1 MNQIIPK
8 IKDMIIML
16 DKVWFPLSLT
26 LWIATISSI
35 LVLFSGVVIA
45 YIFARR
51 DFRGRELVE
60 LLVTLPLILP
70 PTVIGYLLV
79 ILVGRNGFLGNLI
92 YNFFGTGIM
101 FTWQAAVIAAYT
113 VSLPLMVRAA
123 QAAIEAVDRELEYA
137 AYILGRSEIET
148 ALLIT
153 LPLAKRGILAGLVLS
168 FARAVGEF
176 GATLMLAGNIPGK
189 TNTMS
194 ISIYSAF
201 QAGNDEL
208 AQTLVIILIF
218 ISLLAISLTGR
229 FIGKLEV

>member
-1 MNQIIPK
+1 
-8 IKDMIIML
+8 MISML
-16 DKVWFPLSLT
+16 DQIWFPLSIT
-26 LWIATISSI
+26 LWIASISSL
-35 LVLFSGVVIA
+35 LVLCSGVVIA

-51 DFRGRELVE
+51 DFRGKELAE
-60 LLVTLPLILP
+60 LLVTLPLVLP

-79 ILVGRNGFLGNLI
+79 ILVGKNGFIGHLMFDVL
-92 YNFFGTGIM
+92 GTGIM

-113 VSLPLMVRAA
+113 VSLPLMVRTAK
-123 QAAIEAVDRELEYA
+123 AAIETVDKELEYA
-137 AYILGRSEIET
+137 AYILGRSELET

-201 QAGNDEL
+201 QAGNNEL
-208 AQTLVIILIF
+208 ANIMVLVLILM
-218 ISLLAISLTGR
+218 SLLSIALTGKIASR
-229 FIGKLEV
+229 GKFEV

>member
-1 MNQIIPK
+1 
-8 IKDMIIML
+8 MISML
-16 DKVWFPLSLT
+16 DQIWFPLSIT
-26 LWIATISSI
+26 LWIATMSSL
-35 LVLFSGVVIA
+35 LVLCSGVVIA

-51 DFRGRELVE
+51 DFRGKKLAE
-60 LLVTLPLILP
+60 LLVTLPLVLP

-79 ILVGRNGFLGNLI
+79 ILVGKNGFIGNLI
-92 YNFFGTGIM
+92 FNVLGTGIM
-101 FTWQAAVIAAYT
+101 FTRQAAVIAAYT
-113 VSLPLMVRAA
+113 VSLPLMVRTA
-123 QAAIEAVDRELEYA
+123 QAAIEAVDKELEYA

-201 QAGNDEL
+201 QAGNNEL
-208 AQTLVIILIF
+208 AQVLVLILVLM
-218 ISLLAISLTGR
+218 SLLFIALTGKIASR
-229 FIGKLEV
+229 EKFEV

>member
-1 MNQIIPK
+1 
-8 IKDMIIML
+8 ML
-16 DKVWFPLSLT
+16 DQILFPLSIT
-26 LWIATISSI
+26 LWIAVISSL
-35 LVLFSGVVIA
+35 LVLCSGVIVA

-51 DFRGRELVE
+51 DFRGKELAE
-60 LLVTLPLILP
+60 LFVTLPLVLP

-79 ILVGRNGFLGNLI
+79 ILVGKNGFLGQLI
-92 YNFFGTGIM
+92 FNVLGTGIL

-113 VSLPLMVRAA
+113 VSLPLMVRTAK
-123 QAAIEAVDRELEYA
+123 AAIEAVDKELEYA
-137 AYILGRSEIET
+137 AYILGRSELET

-153 LPLAKRGILAGLVLS
+153 LPLAKRGILAGFVLS

-201 QAGNDEL
+201 QAGNNEL
-208 AQTLVIILIF
+208 ANILVLVLIVM
-218 ISLLAISLTGR
+218 SLLSIALTGR
-229 FIGKLEV
+229 IASRGKFEV

>member
-1 MNQIIPK
+1 
-8 IKDMIIML
+8 MIIML

-35 LVLFSGVVIA
+35 LVLCTGVIIA
-45 YIFARR
+45 YIFARF
-51 DFRGRELVE
+51 DFRGKELAE
-60 LLVTLPLILP
+60 LLVTLPLVLP

-79 ILVGRNGFLGNLI
+79 VLVGRNGLLGHLI

-113 VSLPLMVRAA
+113 VSLPLMVKAT
-123 QAAIEAVDRELEYA
+123 QAAIEAVDKELEYA

-208 AQTLVIILIF
+208 AQILVLILIL

-229 FIGKLEV
+229 FVGKLEV

>member
-1 MNQIIPK
+1 MIP
-8 IKDMIIML
+8 ML
-16 DKVWFPLSLT
+16 DQIWFPLSIT
-26 LWIATISSI
+26 LWIATMSSL
-35 LVLFSGVVIA
+35 LVLCSGVVIA

-51 DFRGRELVE
+51 DFRGKKLAE
-60 LLVTLPLILP
+60 LLVTLPLVLP

-79 ILVGRNGFLGNLI
+79 ILVGKNGFIGHLI
-92 YNFFGTGIM
+92 FNVLGTGIM
-101 FTWQAAVIAAYT
+101 FTRQAAVIAAYT
-113 VSLPLMVRAA
+113 VSLPLMVRTA
-123 QAAIEAVDRELEYA
+123 QAAIEAVDKELEYA

-201 QAGNDEL
+201 QAGNNEL
-208 AQTLVIILIF
+208 AQVLVLILVLM
-218 ISLLAISLTGR
+218 SLLFIALTGKIANR
-229 FIGKLEV
+229 EKFEV

>member
-1 MNQIIPK
+1 MIP
-8 IKDMIIML
+8 IL
-16 DKVWFPLSLT
+16 DPIWFPLSIT
-26 LWIATISSI
+26 LWIAAISSI
-35 LVLFSGVVIA
+35 LVLFSGLVIA

-51 DFRGRELVE
+51 DFRGKELAE
-60 LLVTLPLILP
+60 LLVTLPLVLP

-79 ILVGRNGFLGNLI
+79 ILVGKNGFLGQLI
-92 YNFFGTGIM
+92 YNVLGTGIL

-113 VSLPLMVRAA
+113 VSLPLMVRTA
-123 QAAIEAVDRELEYA
+123 QAAIEEVDKELEYA
-137 AYILGRSEIET
+137 AYILGRTELET

-201 QAGNDEL
+201 QAGNNEL
-208 AQTLVIILIF
+208 ANMMVLVLILM
-218 ISLLAISLTGR
+218 SLLSIALTGKIASR
-229 FIGKLEV
+229 GKFEV

>member
-1 MNQIIPK
+1 
-8 IKDMIIML
+8 ML
-16 DKVWFPLSLT
+16 DQILFPLSIT
-26 LWIATISSI
+26 LWIAVISSL
-35 LVLFSGVVIA
+35 LVLCSGVIVA

-51 DFRGRELVE
+51 DFRGKEIAELF
-60 LLVTLPLILP
+60 VTLPLVLP

-79 ILVGRNGFLGNLI
+79 ILVGKNGFLGQLI
-92 YNFFGTGIM
+92 FNVLGTGIL

-113 VSLPLMVRAA
+113 VSLPLMVRTAKV
-123 QAAIEAVDRELEYA
+123 AIEAVDKEHEYA
-137 AYILGRSEIET
+137 AYILGRSELET

-153 LPLAKRGILAGLVLS
+153 LPLAKRGILAGFVLS

-201 QAGNDEL
+201 QAGNNEL
-208 AQTLVIILIF
+208 ANILVLVLIVM
-218 ISLLAISLTGR
+218 SLLSIALTGR
-229 FIGKLEV
+229 IASRGKFEV

>member
-1 MNQIIPK
+1 MS
-8 IKDMIIML
+8 
-16 DKVWFPLSLT
+16 SL
-26 LWIATISSI
+26 
-35 LVLFSGVVIA
+35 LVLCSGVVIA

-51 DFRGRELVE
+51 DFRGKKLAE
-60 LLVTLPLILP
+60 LLVTLPLVLP

-79 ILVGRNGFLGNLI
+79 ILVGKNGFIGHLI
-92 YNFFGTGIM
+92 FNVLGTGIM
-101 FTWQAAVIAAYT
+101 FTRQAAVIAAYT
-113 VSLPLMVRAA
+113 VSLPLMVRTA
-123 QAAIEAVDRELEYA
+123 QAAIEAVDKELEYA

-201 QAGNDEL
+201 QAGNNEL
-208 AQTLVIILIF
+208 AQVLVLILVLM
-218 ISLLAISLTGR
+218 SLLFIALTGKIASR
-229 FIGKLEV
+229 EKFEV

>member
-1 MNQIIPK
+1 MFDK
-8 IKDMIIML
+8 I
-16 DKVWFPLSLT
+16 WFPLSIT

-35 LVLFSGVVIA
+35 LVLCSGVVIA

-51 DFRGRELVE
+51 DFRGKELAE
-60 LLVTLPLILP
+60 LLVTLPLVLP

-79 ILVGRNGFLGNLI
+79 ILVGKHGFIGHLI
-92 YNFFGTGIM
+92 FNVLGTGIM

-113 VSLPLMVRAA
+113 VSLPLMVKTA
-123 QAAIEAVDRELEYA
+123 QAAIEAVDKELEYA

-148 ALLIT
+148 ALLVT

-189 TNTMS
+189 TSTMS
-194 ISIYSAF
+194 TSIYSAF
-201 QAGNDEL
+201 QAGNNEL
-208 AQTLVIILIF
+208 AQTLVLILIL

>member
-1 MNQIIPK
+1 MISVFNK
-8 IKDMIIML
+8 I
-16 DKVWFPLSLT
+16 WFPLSIT

-35 LVLFSGVVIA
+35 LVLCSGTVIA
-45 YIFARR
+45 YIFARH
-51 DFRGRELVE
+51 DFRGKEFAE
-60 LLVTLPLILP
+60 LLVTVPLVLP

-79 ILVGRNGFLGNLI
+79 ILVGKNGFFGHFIFNVL
-92 YNFFGTGIM
+92 GTGIM

-123 QAAIEAVDRELEYA
+123 QAAIEAVDKELEYA

-148 ALLIT
+148 AFLVT
-153 LPLAKRGILAGLVLS
+153 LPLAKKGILAGLILS

-194 ISIYSAF
+194 TSIYSAF
-201 QAGNDEL
+201 QAGNNEL
-208 AQTLVIILIF
+208 AQMLVLILILF
-218 ISLLAISLTGR
+218 SLLAISLTGR

>member
-1 MNQIIPK
+1 
-8 IKDMIIML
+8 ML
-16 DKVWFPLSLT
+16 DQIWFPLSNT
-26 LWIATISSI
+26 LRIATIASV
-35 LVLFSGVVIA
+35 LVLCSGVVIA
-45 YIFARR
+45 YIFARY
-51 DFRGRELVE
+51 DFWGKGLAE

-70 PTVIGYLLV
+70 PTVTGY
-79 ILVGRNGFLGNLI
+79 ILIMFVGRNGLLGHFI
-92 YNFFGTGIM
+92 YNALGTGIL

-148 ALLIT
+148 AFLVT
-153 LPLAKRGILAGLVLS
+153 LPLAKKGILAGLVLS

-194 ISIYSAF
+194 TSIYSAF
-201 QAGNDEL
+201 QAGNDNF
-208 AQTLVIILIF
+208 AQTLVLILIF
-218 ISLLAISLTGR
+218 MSMLFIAITEK
-229 FIGKLEV
+229 IAGKNKIEV

>member
-1 MNQIIPK
+1 MNKIIPK
-8 IKDMIIML
+8 IKDMIVML
-16 DKVWFPLSLT
+16 DKVWFPISLT
-26 LWIATISSI
+26 LWVATISSI
-35 LVLFSGVVIA
+35 LALCSGVIIA
-45 YIFARR
+45 YVFARR
-51 DFRGRELVE
+51 DFRGKELAE

-79 ILVGRNGFLGNLI
+79 ILVGRNGFLGQLI

-123 QAAIEAVDRELEYA
+123 QAAIEAVDKELEYA

-153 LPLAKRGILAGLVLS
+153 LPLAKRGILAGLILS

-208 AQTLVIILIF
+208 AQTLVLILIL

>member
-1 MNQIIPK
+1 
-8 IKDMIIML
+8 MIIML

-35 LVLFSGVVIA
+35 LVLCTGVIIA
-45 YIFARR
+45 YIFARF
-51 DFRGRELVE
+51 DFRGKELAE
-60 LLVTLPLILP
+60 LLVTLPLVLP

-79 ILVGRNGFLGNLI
+79 VLVGRNGLLGHLI

-113 VSLPLMVRAA
+113 VSLPLMVKAT
-123 QAAIEAVDRELEYA
+123 QAAIEAVDKELEYA
-137 AYILGRSEIET
+137 AYILGRNEIET

-208 AQTLVIILIF
+208 AQILVLILIL

-229 FIGKLEV
+229 FVGKLEV